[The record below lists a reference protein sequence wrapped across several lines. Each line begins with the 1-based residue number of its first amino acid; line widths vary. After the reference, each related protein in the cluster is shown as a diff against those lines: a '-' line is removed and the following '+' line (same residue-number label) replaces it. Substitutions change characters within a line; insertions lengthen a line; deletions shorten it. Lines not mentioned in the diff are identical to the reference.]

1 MKKFA
6 IYLISLLTAVS
17 CVDMN
22 LTPNNIVTD
31 DDLMGSSKGLAIY
44 MSRMY
49 SQMPFED
56 FKYMAAWG
64 FNYNGWLGALGIDGC
79 GECMNRDDVFRTF
92 RNEETPYWGQAF
104 VLLKDANHLIET
116 HPQYKDTKKKKKNN
130 L

>member
-56 FKYMAAWG
+56 FKYIDVELSDTQVTWLFIIILLYNIG
-64 FNYNGWLGALGIDGC
+64 ISLWVIFNSFEN
-79 GECMNRDDVFRTF
+79 DD
-92 RNEETPYWGQAF
+92 NE
-104 VLLKDANHLIET
+104 
-116 HPQYKDTKKKKKNN
+116 
-130 L
+130 